1 MYILL
6 ITFRTGKFS
15 NELSVLCHLSYLRPF
30 RYEFF
35 LQPFW
40 QAALWACE
48 TAWISYVTGIKAA
61 FLFLTHRGRKK
72 KKKKTSQEKSS
83 KLRSCCSYCKC
94 KQANWIMIKYG
105 AIDRSSVWANISRLY
120 LRLDMVSELLA
131 SISLPKQTCKG
142 TCWPRGSSLLYLRC
156 ETGSFQLIQT
166 REQRVKDKGNV
177 VWERSLSSPRPKTQ
191 YCWRSPQSYKKKKIK
206 SPWSAKK
213 GGRKWNLGVLDRKE
227 SAAAAAYF
235 RANTIP
241 SEKEV
246 DTWRDWEGSM
256 TLFLSQITSLIMFST
271 IIWKWY
277 IPTKKEGCKK
287 KKGQHRY

>member
-6 ITFRTGKFS
+6 TTFRTGKFS

-30 RYEFF
+30 RYELF

-72 KKKKTSQEKSS
+72 KKTSQEKSS
-83 KLRSCCSYCKC
+83 KLRSCCGYCKC

-142 TCWPRGSSLLYLRC
+142 ACWP
-156 ETGSFQLIQT
+156 
-166 REQRVKDKGNV
+166 
-177 VWERSLSSPRPKTQ
+177 PRRLAVT
-191 YCWRSPQSYKKKKIK
+191 
-206 SPWSAKK
+206 
-213 GGRKWNLGVLDRKE
+213 
-227 SAAAAAYF
+227 
-235 RANTIP
+235 
-241 SEKEV
+241 
-246 DTWRDWEGSM
+246 
-256 TLFLSQITSLIMFST
+256 SQMWDGEFST
-271 IIWKWY
+271 NSNQRAAGERQRQCRLRA
-277 IPTKKEGCKK
+277 IPVKPKA
-287 KKGQHRY
+287 